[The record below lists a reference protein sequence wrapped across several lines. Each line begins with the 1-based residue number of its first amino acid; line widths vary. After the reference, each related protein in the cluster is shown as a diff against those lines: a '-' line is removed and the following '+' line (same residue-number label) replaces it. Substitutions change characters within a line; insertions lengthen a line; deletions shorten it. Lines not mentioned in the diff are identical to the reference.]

1 MGASLTRIVA
11 RADEAIVRQFGDQ
24 RFVTALLADLDV
36 GTGLLSWISRG
47 HPAPLLIRGNR
58 TVRELTRP
66 PQLSLS
72 LAAVY
77 GHDGHGVAVVHA
89 ERLEPGD
96 RVLLYT
102 DGVNEGH
109 SAHGTPFGL
118 RRLSDFIIRHSSE
131 GMPAPETMRRL
142 NHAILDYQQGRLR
155 DDATV
160 VMVEWMQIH
169 PRRDLTAEL
178 D

>member
-1 MGASLTRIVA
+1 MASCRSTRRLGASLTRIVA

-72 LAAVY
+72 LAAV
-77 GHDGHGVAVVHA
+77 
-89 ERLEPGD
+89 
-96 RVLLYT
+96 
-102 DGVNEGH
+102 
-109 SAHGTPFGL
+109 
-118 RRLSDFIIRHSSE
+118 
-131 GMPAPETMRRL
+131 
-142 NHAILDYQQGRLR
+142 
-155 DDATV
+155 
-160 VMVEWMQIH
+160 
-169 PRRDLTAEL
+169 
-178 D
+178 